1 MGIHHGYRPSG
12 NSPFALGSNAAAPGT
27 SALAIKTATGTNTNG
42 FYWIN
47 LGNGQGSSLVYCIMD
62 SAVDGGGW
70 MVLYGTPS
78 GSTSYTYSF
87 SAERQDVSVSPL
99 VGNYSLSAAK
109 RSGVNAVCTQNK
121 TLIYNGNSNWMR
133 FDGYLWNSSTQS
145 SGNFRYEFN
154 TSMVTSDATADTT
167 IRVGTTN
174 YGVTSG
180 GDLGIATATDGLDH
194 HNPTGYYDLN
204 AGCANMYLYQ
214 YSAGYKVNTTL
225 SGWYATGAGCD
236 NTNTNQLAFLVAMK

>member
-1 MGIHHGYRPSG
+1 MGVHYGYRPSG
-12 NSPFALGSNAAAPGT
+12 NNLFGNGLFQSTPGS
-27 SALAIKTATGTNTNG
+27 SALAIKNMTGTNTNG

-78 GSTSYTYSF
+78 GATSYTYGF

-99 VGNYSLSAAK
+99 VGNYSLSAAN
-109 RSGVNAVCTQNK
+109 RSGVNAVCTENK

-154 TSMVTSDATADTT
+154 SSMVTSDGTTDTT
-167 IRVGTTN
+167 ISVGTTN
-174 YGVTSG
+174 YGVTNG
-180 GDLGIATATDGLDH
+180 GDLGVVTIINGFDH

-204 AGCANMYLYQ
+204 GGCGNMYLYQ
-214 YSAGYKVNTTL
+214 YASGYKVNTTL
-225 SGWYATGAGCD
+225 SGWYATSAGCAGGD
-236 NTNTNQLAFLVAMK
+236 SNQLAFLVAMK